1 MATEMVK
8 AKDERLTELAEHFN
22 VAQFV
27 SFSAGMAPL
36 VRNHRIYGYPS
47 NGEFVDITAA
57 IDTLMKASAGS
68 VNIRSFRVGQDK
80 GNPFK
85 YGITTTESAVETV
98 RALAAEGYSTIVNET
113 IDTDDGGVSGVM
125 LDGIMEFTPF
135 DTPRGVEK
143 PGTVSVP
150 YKLGLG
156 ILSTIYGFQPDL
168 VATADARVE
177 FSVHPM
183 CVGYRRGHT
192 LYWEIESVQSVN
204 LTPRIVWPNRLSRH
218 IGDKAFGLLI
228 AHLLDL
234 PVPRTTVIPRAV
246 APFEFGRP
254 TGTTEFWMRT
264 CPREPQPGRFT
275 TRFGWHDP
283 YQVMAAEDPDGSAIA
298 SVLAQEG
305 VAANYSGASL
315 PRGEDPD
322 YVEGVAGRG
331 DDFML
336 GTRKLEPLPEPV
348 IRDVQD
354 LAARARKILGPVRLE
369 WVHDGNMAWVVQL
382 HLTSSEYRPSV
393 ISPGEPEND
402 WLEFDPASG
411 LVELNDLI
419 SRAQRERRGVR
430 VIAPVGIT
438 SHVGDLLR
446 RAGVPARLD
455 VRD

>member
-1 MATEMVK
+1 MAK
-8 AKDERLTELAEHFN
+8 AKDERLTELAARFN

-27 SFSAGMAPL
+27 SFSAGISPL
-36 VRNHRIYGYPS
+36 VRNYRIYGYPPDVK
-47 NGEFVDITAA
+47 FTDTKAA
-57 IDTLMKASAGS
+57 IAALLKASTGA
-68 VNIRSFRVGQDK
+68 VNVRSFRVGQDK
-80 GNPFK
+80 GNPFE
-85 YGITTTESAVETV
+85 YGITTAERAAATV
-98 RALAAEGYSTIVNET
+98 RKLAGEGYYTIVNET

-125 LDGIMEFTPF
+125 LGGILEFTPF

-150 YKLGLG
+150 YQLGIE
-156 ILSTIYGFQPDL
+156 ILSTIYGFRPDL
-168 VATADARVE
+168 VEAIDARVE

-183 CVGYRRGHT
+183 RVGYRRGHT
-192 LYWEIESVQSVN
+192 LHWEIEAVQSVD

-246 APFEFGRP
+246 APFKFGRP

-283 YQVMAAEDPDGSAIA
+283 YKVMAAEDPDESVIA

-305 VAANYSGASL
+305 VEAVYSGASL
-315 PRGEDPD
+315 PAGEERN

-331 DDFML
+331 DDFMQ
-336 GTRKLEPLPEPV
+336 GIRKLEPLPDRV
-348 IRDVQD
+348 IRDVQE
-354 LAARARKILGPVRLE
+354 LASRAKKVLGPVRLE
-369 WVHDGNMAWVVQL
+369 WIHDGNMAWAVQL
-382 HLTSSEYRPSV
+382 QLTSREYRPSV
-393 ISPGEPEND
+393 INPGDPENG

-411 LVELNDLI
+411 LVHLNDLI
-419 SRAQRERRGVR
+419 SRARLERRGVR
-430 VIAPVGIT
+430 IIAPVGIT

-446 RAGVPARLD
+446 RASIPARLD
-455 VRD
+455 IQD